1 MNSLSDKI
9 RRFLNDAG
17 FDFAGDRCSNLEL
30 FRYFEREYGLE
41 MMGLMEQEWVQE
53 QLGREA
59 DRGFFNEL
67 RQHVDEVDRTDF
79 DTDVSSIWD
88 QAA

>member
-1 MNSLSDKI
+1 MDSLSEKI

-17 FDFAGDRCSNLEL
+17 FEFAGDRCSNLEL

-41 MMGLMEQEWVQE
+41 VMRLMEQEWVQQ
-53 QLGREA
+53 QLEREA
-59 DRGFFNEL
+59 DQDFFTQL
-67 RQHVDEVDRTDF
+67 RSHVDKEHLSEF
-79 DTDVSSIWD
+79 DSDVSSIWD